1 MKWLS
6 AGLTFVNLSVVCG
19 LLLGMVGHGLNVLS
33 ASLALICG
41 TAFAI
46 AAWLGT
52 TDPAASKKTA
62 KSLAVVQNRT
72 ESKPRRERRAA
83 ENATSPQWRRVSK
96 TIEIAVESVADQL
109 ATLSARRYRHLWFW
123 VMAAFFA
130 MFAVRSFCW
139 LLYIDGGDWK
149 IQSPNNLGDLS
160 LHITLIRNF
169 ANGVPLW
176 PDNPIY
182 ALSKL
187 RYPAGIDLFN
197 ALLCLVHVDLMR
209 GLVWTGLLAS
219 LATFYAFFRWGGTF
233 AVAGFLFNGGI
244 AGFQFLKT
252 LKFLDY
258 QGTQADI
265 VHRPIAWKSIALSM
279 FVTQRGWLYAIPAAL
294 ILLWHWRKKYFRQTP
309 AVEATFST
317 PGASSAEAAAK
328 AAAKADDPEAQPPTA
343 TDDAG
348 LATAVNGRSNR
359 KGPLPFWV
367 ELSLYASMP
376 LFHVHTFIA
385 LTIVLVIAL
394 FFERLTW
401 PKIFSEAPLRRHAA
415 TLLSAALIPAT
426 FFVWLVTDQ
435 FHAKSMVKWHPGWVQ
450 DSADFGAPFFRMGG
464 AANFG
469 SATAFGSLLQKTWNG
484 VVAPFFQFWL
494 TNFGLWV
501 LLALALV
508 ALCGWHAWK
517 AGWRWGTKPP
527 ADVAFVLSAV
537 VIFAI
542 GYFVQT
548 APWDW
553 DNLKL
558 MVWGY
563 FLILPFLWSD
573 LIGRWAFPER
583 AVTCIALFASGFIT
597 LLGGLAAGH
606 PGFGLIDRARL
617 DAIGTAVRPLPVEA
631 RFAAYPTYNHPLL
644 LQGRKVVLGY
654 PGHLWT
660 EGFDYDNPNR
670 QLTALM
676 RGAPNWREA
685 AQALGVRYIFW
696 GRDETANYQGS
707 SRPWE
712 TTARRIASGD
722 WGAIYD
728 LSPESPSR

>member
-33 ASLALICG
+33 AALALVCG
-41 TAFAI
+41 AAFAV

-52 TDPAASKKTA
+52 SDPDKPGGPKVKSCKTT
-62 KSLAVVQNRT
+62 V
-72 ESKPRRERRAA
+72 
-83 ENATSPQWRRVSK
+83 
-96 TIEIAVESVADQL
+96 
-109 ATLSARRYRHLWFW
+109 RYRKFWFW
-123 VMAAFFA
+123 VVAAFFA
-130 MFAVRSFCW
+130 LFAVRSFCW
-139 LLYIDGGDWK
+139 LLYIDGGEWK

-169 ANGVPLW
+169 ANGVHLW

-182 ALSKL
+182 AFSKL

-209 GLVWTGLLAS
+209 GLVWTGLLGS

-233 AVAGFLFNGGI
+233 GVAGFLFNGGI

-258 QGTQADI
+258 QGGNK
-265 VHRPIAWKSIALSM
+265 IAWKSIPLSM

-294 ILLWHWRKKYFRQTP
+294 VLLWHWREKYFRETP
-309 AVEATFST
+309 IVPTGRDLSAPDA
-317 PGASSAEAAAK
+317 ASAEAAAK
-328 AAAKADDPEAQPPTA
+328 TGAKEDDSEARPPVAADDVGQ
-343 TDDAG
+343 
-348 LATAVNGRSNR
+348 ATAVNARSNSR
-359 KGPLPFWV
+359 GPLPFWV

-401 PKIFSEAPLRRHAA
+401 PKIFSEAPMRRHA
-415 TLLSAALIPAT
+415 TKLLGAALIPAT

-484 VVAPFFQFWL
+484 VIAPFFQFWL

-501 LLALALV
+501 LMALALI
-508 ALCGWHAWK
+508 ALCGWRAWK

-527 ADVAFVLSAV
+527 ADVAFVLPAV

-583 AVTCIALFASGFIT
+583 AVTCVALFASGFIT

-606 PGFGLIDRARL
+606 PGFGLMDRARL

-660 EGFDYDNPNR
+660 EGFDYDKPNR
-670 QLTALM
+670 ELASLM

-707 SRPWE
+707 TRPWE
-712 TTARRIASGD
+712 TTARRTASGD

-728 LSPESPSR
+728 LSPESP

>member
-19 LLLGMVGHGLNVLS
+19 LLLGMVGHGLNALS
-33 ASLALICG
+33 AALALVCG
-41 TAFAI
+41 VAFAV

-52 TDPAASKKTA
+52 SDHRKPSGPEPRPSKA
-62 KSLAVVQNRT
+62 
-72 ESKPRRERRAA
+72 PRRYGK
-83 ENATSPQWRRVSK
+83 V
-96 TIEIAVESVADQL
+96 
-109 ATLSARRYRHLWFW
+109 WFW
-123 VMAAFFA
+123 LVAAFFA
-130 MFAVRSFCW
+130 LFAVRSFCW
-139 LLYIDGGDWK
+139 LLYIDGSDLK

-160 LHITLIRNF
+160 LHIALIRTF

-182 ALSKL
+182 AFSKL

-209 GLVWTGLLAS
+209 GLVWTGLLGS

-233 AVAGFLFNGGI
+233 GVAGFLFNGGI

-258 QGTQADI
+258 QGGNK
-265 VHRPIAWKSIALSM
+265 IAWKSIPLSM

-294 ILLWHWRKKYFRQTP
+294 VLLWHWREKYFRETP
-309 AVEATFST
+309 IVPARRELSA
-317 PGASSAEAAAK
+317 PDASSAEAAAK
-328 AAAKADDPEAQPPTA
+328 TGAKVDDPEAQPPLAADDVGRA
-343 TDDAG
+343 T
-348 LATAVNGRSNR
+348 TVNARGNG

-385 LTIVLVIAL
+385 LTIVLIVAL
-394 FFERLTW
+394 FFERVTW
-401 PKIFSEAPLRRHAA
+401 PKIFSEAPIRRHVT

-426 FFVWLVTDQ
+426 SFVWLVTDQ

-464 AANFG
+464 TANFG

-484 VVAPFFQFWL
+484 VIAPFFQFWL

-501 LLALALV
+501 LLAMALI
-508 ALCGWHAWK
+508 ALCGWRAWK
-517 AGWRWGTKPP
+517 TGWRWGKKPP
-527 ADVAFVLSAV
+527 ADVLFVLSAV

-583 AVTCIALFASGFIT
+583 AVICIALFASGFVT

-660 EGFDYDNPNR
+660 EGFDYNEPNK

-712 TTARRIASGD
+712 TTARRMASGD

-728 LSPESPSR
+728 LAPESPSR

>member
-6 AGLTFVNLSVVCG
+6 SGLTFVNLSVVCG

-33 ASLALICG
+33 AALALVCG
-41 TAFAI
+41 VVFAV

-52 TDPAASKKTA
+52 SDP
-62 KSLAVVQNRT
+62 
-72 ESKPRRERRAA
+72 SKPGSPEA
-83 ENATSPQWRRVSK
+83 ESSK
-96 TIEIAVESVADQL
+96 AP
-109 ATLSARRYRHLWFW
+109 RRYGKIWFW
-123 VMAAFFA
+123 LVAAFFA
-130 MFAVRSFCW
+130 LFAFRSFCW
-139 LLYIDGGDWK
+139 LFYIDGGDLK

-160 LHITLIRNF
+160 LHITLIQTF

-182 ALSKL
+182 AFSKL

-209 GLVWTGLLAS
+209 GLVWTGLLGS

-233 AVAGFLFNGGI
+233 GVAGFLFNGGI

-258 QGTQADI
+258 QGGNK
-265 VHRPIAWKSIALSM
+265 IAWKSIPLSM

-294 ILLWHWRKKYFRQTP
+294 VLLWHWREKYFRETP
-309 AVEATFST
+309 IVPIRWEAPAPEASSTEAT
-317 PGASSAEAAAK
+317 AK
-328 AAAKADDPEAQPPTA
+328 AGAKGNDLEAVA
-343 TDDAG
+343 VDDADQ
-348 LATAVNGRSNR
+348 ATPVNGRGNR

-385 LTIVLVIAL
+385 LTIVLLVAL
-394 FFERLTW
+394 VFERVAW
-401 PKIFSEAPLRRHAA
+401 PKIFSDAPIRKHAVG
-415 TLLSAALIPAT
+415 LLSAALIPAT

-435 FHAKSMVKWHPGWVQ
+435 FRAKSLLKWHPGWVQ
-450 DSADFGAPFFRMGG
+450 DSADFGAPFFRLGG
-464 AANFG
+464 TANFG

-484 VVAPFFQFWL
+484 VIAPFFQFWL

-501 LLALALV
+501 LFTLALV
-508 ALCGWHAWK
+508 GLCGWRVWK
-517 AGWRWGTKPP
+517 TGWRWGRKPP
-527 ADVAFVLSAV
+527 ADIAFVLSAV

-583 AVTCIALFASGFIT
+583 AVTCVALFASGFVT

-606 PGFGLIDRARL
+606 PGFGLIDRARF
-617 DAIGTAVRPLPVEA
+617 DAIGTAVRPLPIEA

-660 EGFDYDNPNR
+660 EGFDYNEPNR
-670 QLTALM
+670 QLTVLM

-685 AQALGVRYIFW
+685 AKALGVRYIFW

-707 SRPWE
+707 TRPWE

-728 LSPESPSR
+728 LTPESPAR

>member
-19 LLLGMVGHGLNVLS
+19 LLLGIVGHGLNAFS
-33 ASLALICG
+33 AGFALICG
-41 TAFAI
+41 VAFAV

-52 TDPAASKKTA
+52 SDPRKSSGPQA
-62 KSLAVVQNRT
+62 KPSQ
-72 ESKPRRERRAA
+72 SPRRYG
-83 ENATSPQWRRVSK
+83 K
-96 TIEIAVESVADQL
+96 I
-109 ATLSARRYRHLWFW
+109 WFW
-123 VMAAFFA
+123 LVAGFFA
-130 MFAVRSFCW
+130 LFAFRSFCW
-139 LLYIDGGDWK
+139 LFYIDGSDLK

-160 LHITLIRNF
+160 LHITLIRTF

-209 GLVWTGLLAS
+209 GLVWTGLLGS
-219 LATFYAFFRWGGTF
+219 LATFYAFFRWGGIF
-233 AVAGFLFNGGI
+233 GVAGFLFNGGI
-244 AGFQFLKT
+244 AGFQFFKA

-258 QGTQADI
+258 QGGNK
-265 VHRPIAWKSIALSM
+265 IAWKSIPLSM

-294 ILLWHWRKKYFRQTP
+294 VLLWHWREKYFRETP
-309 AVEATFST
+309 VVPVDRDLA
-317 PGASSAEAAAK
+317 ASDPSSMEGPAK
-328 AAAKADDPEAQPPTA
+328 AGAKRDDSKAGAPGSTDNVGQA
-343 TDDAG
+343 TP
-348 LATAVNGRSNR
+348 VNPRGNGN
-359 KGPLPFWV
+359 GPLPFWV

-385 LTIVLVIAL
+385 LTIVLLVAML
-394 FFERLTW
+394 FERVAW
-401 PKIFSEAPLRRHAA
+401 PKIFSEAPLRRHAVG
-415 TLLSAALIPAT
+415 LLSAALIPAT
-426 FFVWLVTDQ
+426 FFVWVVTDQ
-435 FHAKSMVKWHPGWVQ
+435 FRAKSLLKWHPGWVQ
-450 DSADFGAPFFRMGG
+450 DSADFGAPFFRWGG
-464 AANFG
+464 SANFG

-484 VVAPFFQFWL
+484 VIAPFFQFWL

-501 LLALALV
+501 LLSLALIG
-508 ALCGWHAWK
+508 LCGWRAWK
-517 AGWRWGTKPP
+517 TGWHWGRKPP
-527 ADVAFVLSAV
+527 ANIAFVLSAV

-583 AVTCIALFASGFIT
+583 AVTCVALFASGFVT
-597 LLGGLAAGH
+597 LMGGLAAGH

-617 DAIGTAVRPLPVEA
+617 DAIGTAVRPLPIDA

-660 EGFDYDNPNR
+660 EGFDYNEPNK
-670 QLTALM
+670 QLSALM
-676 RGAPNWREA
+676 RGAPDWREA
-685 AQALGVRYIFW
+685 AKALGVRYVFW
-696 GRDETANYQGS
+696 GRDETTNYHGS
-707 SRPWE
+707 TRPWE

-728 LSPESPSR
+728 LSPESPAR

>member
-19 LLLGMVGHGLNVLS
+19 LLLGMAGHGLNSLS
-33 ASLALICG
+33 AALALVCG
-41 TAFAI
+41 GAFGV

-52 TDPAASKKTA
+52 SDPGKKASSEA
-62 KSLAVVQNRT
+62 SL
-72 ESKPRRERRAA
+72 
-83 ENATSPQWRRVSK
+83 SK
-96 TIEIAVESVADQL
+96 T
-109 ATLSARRYRHLWFW
+109 TWRYEKIWFW
-123 VMAAFFA
+123 LVAAFFA
-130 MFAVRSFCW
+130 LFAVRSFCW
-139 LLYIDGGDWK
+139 LLYIDGSELK

-160 LHITLIRNF
+160 LHIAMIRNF
-169 ANGVPLW
+169 ANGVHVW
-176 PDNPIY
+176 PDSPIY
-182 ALSKL
+182 AFSKL

-197 ALLCLVHVDLMR
+197 ALLCLVHVDLIR
-209 GLVWTGLLAS
+209 GLVWAGLLGS

-233 AVAGFLFNGGI
+233 GVAGFLFNGGI

-258 QGTQADI
+258 QGGNK
-265 VHRPIAWKSIALSM
+265 IAWKSIPLSM

-294 ILLWHWRKKYFRQTP
+294 VLLWHWREKYFRETP
-309 AVEATFST
+309 IAPTRRD
-317 PGASSAEAAAK
+317 SSAEAAAK
-328 AAAKADDPEAQPPTA
+328 TGAKADDSEAQPPVA
-343 TDDAG
+343 DDDVG
-348 LATAVNGRSNR
+348 LATEINTRGNR

-367 ELSLYASMP
+367 EVSLYASMP

-385 LTIVLVIAL
+385 LTIVLLVAL
-394 FFERLTW
+394 LFERVTW
-401 PKIFSEAPLRRHAA
+401 PKIFSDAPIRRHAIA
-415 TLLSAALIPAT
+415 LFGAALIPAT

-469 SATAFGSLLQKTWNG
+469 SATGFGSLLQKTWNG
-484 VVAPFFQFWL
+484 VIAPFFQFWL

-501 LLALALV
+501 LLSLALV
-508 ALCGWHAWK
+508 GLCGWRVWTT
-517 AGWRWGTKPP
+517 GWRWGKKPP
-527 ADVAFVLSAV
+527 ADIAFVLSAF

-583 AVTCIALFASGFIT
+583 AVTCVALFASGFIT

-670 QLTALM
+670 QLMALM
-676 RGAPNWREA
+676 RGAPNWRQT

-707 SRPWE
+707 TRPWE

-728 LSPESPSR
+728 LTPESPSR